1 MGMKSKIALNAVVGV
16 IVIGVVSAN
25 AGTDG
30 KGGGT
35 GTGGKGS
42 AAHHG
47 GAKAAKDPAGAKAA
61 GRCSRERTKD
71 AEQRLD
77 SITAND
83 DVTGTAVVT
92 VRATD
97 ACFRTTGCGDRKP
110 TG

>member
-1 MGMKSKIALNAVVGV
+1 MGMKGKIAFRAVVGV
-16 IVIGVVSAN
+16 VVIGVVSAN

-42 AAHHG
+42 AAHH
-47 GAKAAKDPAGAKAA
+47 AD
-61 GRCSRERTKD
+61 
-71 AEQRLD
+71 
-77 SITAND
+77 D

-97 ACFRTTGCGDRKP
+97 AYFRTTGCGDRKP